1 MIFCYSGTGNS
12 YYIAQRI
19 ADELHENIIDLNE
32 KIKTN
37 NYSSIET
44 GNTIILVVPT
54 YAWRIPRIVPIG
66 FIKQNSL
73 EQNVFGLL

>member
-32 KIKTN
+32 KLKQ
-37 NYSSIET
+37 
-44 GNTIILVVPT
+44 III
-54 YAWRIPRIVPIG
+54 R
-66 FIKQNSL
+66 Q
-73 EQNVFGLL
+73 

>member
-54 YAWRIPRIVPIG
+54 YAWRIQELFPIG

>member
-44 GNTIILVVPT
+44 GNTIMLGV
-54 YAWRIPRIVPIG
+54 YQELFPIG